1 VNKAKSTKNTSKN
14 KNKGA
19 VNMGLFNTTSFRVM
33 EQGLNFTV
41 ENTRV
46 IANNIAHVETPGFKS
61 RYLNFSGVLRERMD
75 GNDKHKF
82 QRQLHVRTN
91 DIFVDEI
98 TNGQPDGNNVD
109 YELQASLLR
118 QNALRQE
125 SIIVQLE
132 SEFRMLRASMKR
144 GG

>member
-1 VNKAKSTKNTSKN
+1 
-14 KNKGA
+14 
-19 VNMGLFNTTSFRVM
+19 MGLFNTTSFRVM
-33 EQGLNFTV
+33 EQGLRFTT
-41 ENTRV
+41 ENARV
-46 IANNIAHVETPGFKS
+46 IANNISHIDTPDFKT
-61 RYLNFSGVLRERMD
+61 RYLTFSGVLRERMD
-75 GNDKHKF
+75 GNVNHRY

-91 DIFVDEI
+91 DVWVDEI

-109 YELQASLLR
+109 YEHQAVLLR
-118 QNALRQE
+118 TNALRQE